1 MERATLGIGAL
12 LGSLEGPSDS
22 KMGPASTLM
31 SQMPIF
37 PSQSRDGRALAEPV
51 Q

>member
-1 MERATLGIGAL
+1 MERATLGVGES

-31 SQMPIF
+31 FQVTIF
-37 PSQSRDGRALAEPV
+37 PSQSRDGGALAEPI